1 MIKPQDFEQVQ
12 GFTGFEPL
20 QTGGH
25 ICKIMK
31 VEETKSK
38 AGRDMVVIYLDTDRI
53 DKQPSYFSEAYKNDK
68 REPKKWNNNAIV
80 RQLVLD
86 AEGATNRGFKT
97 FIDMVEK
104 SNDGFKV
111 VWGEHF
117 ANCFKG
123 KLVGALFGREEYLDN
138 AGISKFATKF
148 QVFRTVEEIKKGVD
162 VPKDKLL
169 NPGSNNSIG
178 GYGDLEPVDYG
189 PDELPF

>member
-20 QTGGH
+20 QAGGH

-38 AGRDMVVIYLDTDRI
+38 AGRDMVVIYLDTDKS
-53 DKQPSYFSEAYKNDK
+53 DSQPNYYSNAYKNDT
-68 REPKKWNNNAIV
+68 RAEKKWNNNAIV

-86 AEGATNRGFKT
+86 AEGNTNRGFKT

-104 SNDGFKV
+104 SNNGFKV

-117 ANCFKG
+117 ADCFKG

-138 AGISKFATKF
+138 AGVSKFATKF
-148 QVFRTVEEIKKGVD
+148 QTFRTVEEIKKGVD

-178 GYGDLEPVDYG
+178 GYGDDIIPVDDG
-189 PDELPF
+189 DMPF

>member
-1 MIKPQDFEQVQ
+1 MLMPKDFNETQ
-12 GFTGFEPL
+12 GFTGFQALEA
-20 QTGGH
+20 GGH

-38 AGRDMVVIYLDTDRI
+38 AGRDMVVIYLDTDKT
-53 DKQPSYFSEAYKNDK
+53 DVQPNYYSNAYKNDT
-68 REPKKWNNNAIV
+68 RAEKKWNNNAIV

-97 FIDMVEK
+97 FINMVEK
-104 SNDGFKV
+104 SNNGFKV

-117 ANCFKG
+117 ADCFKG
-123 KLVGALFGREEYLDN
+123 KLVGAIFGREEYLDN
-138 AGISKFATKF
+138 AGVSKFATKF

-169 NPGSNNSIG
+169 NPSGIQNVD
-178 GYGDLEPVDYG
+178 DLVEVVDDG
-189 PDELPF
+189 FMPF

>member
-1 MIKPQDFEQVQ
+1 MLKPQDFEQVQ
-12 GFTGFEPL
+12 GFTGFQALEA
-20 QTGGH
+20 GGH

-38 AGRDMVVIYLDTDRI
+38 AGRDMVVIYLDTDRT
-53 DKQPSYFSEAYKNDK
+53 DVQPNYFSEAYRNDT
-68 REPKKWNNNAIV
+68 RNPKKWNNNAIV

-86 AEGATNRGFKT
+86 AEGNTNRGFRT
-97 FIDMVEK
+97 FIEYVEK
-104 SNDGFKV
+104 CNSGFKV
-111 VWGEHF
+111 SWGEHF
-117 ANCFKG
+117 ADCFKG

-169 NPGSNNSIG
+169 NPSGIQNVD
-178 GYGDLEPVDYG
+178 DLVEVVD
-189 PDELPF
+189 DADMPF